1 MTMRQ
6 CDRIQSIFPR
16 LVEGEADPGDA
27 LRVARHLGDCTVCK
41 IVLARERRL
50 AEVLGTLDDPIP
62 VDEVFIEKVMAAL
75 PAGPP
80 PATVGR
86 ARRRLIRLAGVGALA
101 AALGATAPRVLASL
115 SDVGIGL
122 TRTSFDLEGGE
133 RLARGL
139 GAGARSVLLMLAEW
153 GPLDSSRSP
162 GLLDA
167 AVSPGVLAFAT
178 LALLGVAALFGVTAW
193 SAAKPAAGTHAR
205 SEAS

>member
-1 MTMRQ
+1 VTMKT

-50 AEVLGTLDDPIP
+50 AEVLGTLEDPLP
-62 VDEVFIEKVMAAL
+62 VDEMFIEKVMAAL

-86 ARRRLIRLAGVGALA
+86 VRRRLIRLAGLGALA
-101 AALGATAPRVLASL
+101 AALGATAPRVLAGL
-115 SDVGIGL
+115 GNVGIGL
-122 TRTSFDLEGGE
+122 IRTGLDLEGGE
-133 RLARGL
+133 RLLRGL

-153 GPLDSSRSP
+153 GPLDSSRNP
-162 GLLDA
+162 GPLDA
-167 AVSPGVLAFAT
+167 AISPSILAFVT
-178 LALLGVAALFGVTAW
+178 IALFGAAAFFGVTAW
-193 SAAKPAAGTHAR
+193 SAAKPA
-205 SEAS
+205 SEAGARPEAS